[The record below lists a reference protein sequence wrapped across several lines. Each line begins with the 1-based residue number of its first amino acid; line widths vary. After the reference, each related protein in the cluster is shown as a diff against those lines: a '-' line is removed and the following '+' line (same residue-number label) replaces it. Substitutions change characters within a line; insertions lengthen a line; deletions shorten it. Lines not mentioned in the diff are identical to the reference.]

1 MYMLFSGNYDGFVF
15 FSADSNFV
23 QLADHIR
30 SRGKFVKVIE
40 HENTTTTEKRIDLIF
55 FAPTNLVVRETIF
68 ALPRCI
74 LPTSLLSYLDTILVN
89 ILLSVLNLV
98 AGHR

>member
-30 SRGKFVKVIE
+30 SRGKFV
-40 HENTTTTEKRIDLIF
+40 
-55 FAPTNLVVRETIF
+55 VVRETIF
-68 ALPRCI
+68 ALPRFI